1 MAAIPGKHVLYL
13 ALQPSPEA
21 AQQAAE
27 VVARLRDEHRLA
39 GRAVAA
45 NRLHVS
51 LNHLGV
57 FKRPPDPVIEKAV
70 DVLRD
75 LSGPPFTVA
84 FNRVASWGRG
94 GGERPVVLWGDE
106 GVIGVEALYSDLNRQ
121 LARHG
126 MAPRR
131 EPPFE
136 PHMTLLYDRTHIAET
151 FVEPLSWRVDAFALI
166 HAVHGEGRFEVVEQ
180 FPLES

>member
-21 AQQAAE
+21 AAQALE
-27 VVARLRDEHRLA
+27 LTERLRREHGLS
-39 GRAVAA
+39 GKPVAT

-57 FKRPPDPVIEKAV
+57 FKSPPTAVMQKAV
-70 DVLRD
+70 DVLGGLEGR
-75 LSGPPFTVA
+75 PFTVA
-84 FNRVASWGRG
+84 FNRVASWGKG
-94 GGERPVVLWGDE
+94 AVRPVVLWGEE
-106 GVIGVEALYSDLNRQ
+106 GVIGVQTLYSDLNRE

-136 PHMTLLYDRTHIAET
+136 PHMTLLYDRGDLPET
-151 FVEPLSWRVDAFALI
+151 FVEPVSWRIEAFTLI
-166 HAVHGEGRFEVVEQ
+166 HAVHGEGRVDVVER
-180 FPLES
+180 FPLQA